1 MYLPVDSKFPGDS
14 YANLIKAYEN
24 GNKIDID
31 NAAKELVRRIK
42 SEAKDISD
50 KYIDPPNTTDF
61 AIMFLP
67 FEGLYSEVVNR
78 GLVEELQNVYRVN
91 IAGPST
97 MAALL
102 NSLQMGFKTFAI
114 QKRSSEVWK
123 VLWAVKTEFN
133 NFEKI
138 LKSTQDKLLKAN
150 DELDKLVGVRTRAIQ
165 RKLKNVESLDAEFS
179 EKILDSGLE
188 DYDN

>member
-1 MYLPVDSKFPGDS
+1 
-14 YANLIKAYEN
+14 
-24 GNKIDID
+24 
-31 NAAKELVRRIK
+31 
-42 SEAKDISD
+42 
-50 KYIDPPNTTDF
+50 
-61 AIMFLP
+61 MFLP

-123 VLWAVKTEFN
+123 VLGAVKTEFN

-150 DELDKLVGVRTRAIQ
+150 DDWTTCMQYVQGLYKGN
-165 RKLKNVESLDAEFS
+165 LKM
-179 EKILDSGLE
+179 
-188 DYDN
+188 